1 MRARCALQF
10 REGIQILLHLQLFAR
25 TVALPPGANL
35 SFLLQLKGFGVG
47 ASPRLALA
55 RDWVGFLCLTLFFA
69 LQLFFFPFFFFFFF
83 FFLLSLRGER
93 GKDRSWSDQLL
104 RPMSGPGNY

>member
-35 SFLLQLKGFGVG
+35 SFLLQLKGFGVE

-55 RDWVGFLCLTLFFA
+55 RDWVGFLCLALFFA
-69 LQLFFFPFFFFFFF
+69 LQLFFAPSFFFFP
-83 FFLLSLRGER
+83 LSLRGER

>member
-47 ASPRLALA
+47 ASPRLACVGAGLGRVSLLGALFRLA
-55 RDWVGFLCLTLFFA
+55 TIFFA
-69 LQLFFFPFFFFFFF
+69 PSSSYYYYSSSSFCCP
-83 FFLLSLRGER
+83 
-93 GKDRSWSDQLL
+93 
-104 RPMSGPGNY
+104 